1 MSDENAAPVSNSVGA
16 KVADEEAAVRRH
28 LRIAD
33 IAARGFRGQ
42 GRDADDLDQVARLGL
57 LKAVRRYDEEIGEF
71 ASYAMPTIRGE
82 LKRYLRD
89 SGWVVRP
96 PRHIQELR
104 TTLEVVNPRLTQ
116 RLGHTPSAKELAA
129 ELGEARQQVDEAL
142 EAHTS
147 WRPESLDSPPADGR
161 ALEEVLGASDEN
173 FDHIEDVMVLRA
185 GISRLNHE
193 QRELL
198 YYRFFEEESQQRIAE
213 RLGMTQ
219 RQVSR
224 LLGRTLQQLKA
235 VLTLPEPRYA
245 RAS

>member
-1 MSDENAAPVSNSVGA
+1 MSDENAADVTSNVGA
-16 KVADEEAAVRRH
+16 KAADEEAAVRQH

-33 IAARGFRGQ
+33 IAARGFRGP
-42 GRDADDLDQVARLGL
+42 GRDDDDLDQVARLGL

-89 SGWVVRP
+89 CGWVVRP

-104 TTLEVVNPRLTQ
+104 STLDLVNPRLTQ
-116 RLGHTPSAKELAA
+116 RLGHTPSANEMAA
-129 ELGEARQQVDEAL
+129 ELGEARQHIDEAL
-142 EAHTS
+142 DAHTS
-147 WRPESLDSPPADGR
+147 WRPQSLDAPPADGR
-161 ALEEVLGASDEN
+161 ALEDVLGANDEN
-173 FDHIEDVMVLRA
+173 FGHIEDVMVLRA
-185 GISRLNHE
+185 AISRLNHE
-193 QRELL
+193 QRKLL

-235 VLTLPEPRYA
+235 LLTLPEPRYA
-245 RAS
+245 RAC